1 MVSQPLWDAD
11 LGESPVSL
19 KGHSDE
25 INMVAISAD
34 SRRVASA
41 SEDKTLI
48 VWNLPTGKKL
58 LTLDSQKEAVTSIAF
73 SPDGNRLV
81 GGTKSGVKIWQL
93 QDP

>member
-1 MVSQPLWDAD
+1 MVKVWDAD

-19 KGHSDE
+19 KGHSGE

-48 VWNLPTGKKL
+48 VWDLPAGRKL
-58 LTLDSQKEAVTSIAF
+58 LTLDRQKEAVTSIAF

-81 GGTKSGVKIWQL
+81 GGTKGEVKIWQL
-93 QDP
+93 KNP

>member
-1 MVSQPLWDAD
+1 MVKVWDAA
-11 LGESPVSL
+11 LGKSL
-19 KGHSDE
+19 LKLEGHSDE

-81 GGTKSGVKIWQL
+81 GGTKSGVKIWPL
-93 QDP
+93 KKP